1 MHNTTNRSTDTL
13 NRLKDAGLVAASAAG
28 TVGGQAAVVDFG
40 AANAFAT
47 FDVVIDWTACESD
60 GTEVYRV
67 EVQGSATADFSTFY
81 VLDERR
87 FGVLSGQ
94 ANNTPPS
101 GRAIMRA
108 SNVALTSATSG
119 TASSPL
125 RYVRVFCTV
134 TGAPA
139 TGFNYSASLSQQ

>member
-1 MHNTTNRSTDTL
+1 
-13 NRLKDAGLVAASAAG
+13 
-28 TVGGQAAVVDFG
+28 GGQAAFVDFG
-40 AANAFAT
+40 AANAFAA

-67 EVQGSATADFSTFY
+67 EVQGSATADFCTFY

-87 FGVLSGQ
+87 FGVLTGQ
-94 ANNTPPS
+94 GNNTPPS
-101 GRAIMRA
+101 GRAILRA

-119 TASSPL
+119 TASTAL

-134 TGAPA
+134 TGSPA
-139 TGFNYSASLSQQ
+139 TGFNYSASLARQ